1 MKSNTLVSS
10 QTQVR
15 IRQLKLGV
23 DWHADHLRVARMC
36 DGGSPQPAQRFSPS
50 AFLAFVQ
57 KSEPDHHL
65 IYLGLQFQIRIK
77 MPQEMLEKGC

>member
-36 DGGSPQPAQRFSPS
+36 DGGSPQPAQRFAPT

-57 KSEPDHHL
+57 KQLTLADQVWVKTPVNTIDSHTL
-65 IYLGLQFQIRIK
+65 VSSRR
-77 MPQEMLEKGC
+77 